1 MILVEF
7 FIEQAVLKLAS
18 PHTFAINNDQ
28 EEIRLIGKNL
38 ILCNIKKNV
47 STSLVHLTP
56 VSTQNAICSVFCF
69 S

>member
-38 ILCNIKKNV
+38 IICNIYLKERPHIV
-47 STSLVHLTP
+47 GTSTTCFN
-56 VSTQNAICSVFCF
+56 STCC
-69 S
+69 